1 MKLNLDKIMSD
12 MNDWHIP
19 CGVVVFT
26 VGSVLQWFKHL
37 DPSYVAFSSTV
48 LGFLGGHAYLK
59 SKNGGDDSQTGPPPP
74 VITARGIIISQ
85 EIQNGRRKKPVPLQ
99 GNASST

>member
-1 MKLNLDKIMSD
+1 MKFNLDKIMSD

-19 CGVVVFT
+19 CGVVVFA

-48 LGFLGGHAYLK
+48 LGFLGGLAYLK

-74 VITARGIIISQ
+74 ATPPA
-85 EIQNGRRKKPVPLQ
+85 
-99 GNASST
+99 A